1 MKNCSVRKGLQ
12 EALRKHRR
20 LRGDSQAR
28 VAERLGA
35 SQQIVSRIERGQAS
49 LEQVVKLCKAMG
61 LRLAIEIGE
70 TRLTLVHPIDPEE
83 RRQIEANI
91 DWFQRIEPGRR
102 LRVIARHV
110 KAALRLQRAACHGK

>member
-1 MKNCSVRKGLQ
+1 MKNGYMGRKLQ
-12 EALRKHRR
+12 EALRRHRR

-35 SQQIVSRIERGQAS
+35 SQQLVSRIERGQAS
-49 LEQVVKLCKAMG
+49 LEQVAKLCKAIG
-61 LRLAIEIGE
+61 LRLALEIGE
-70 TRLTLVHPIDPEE
+70 TRVILAHPIDPEE